1 MPNKEGK
8 RVGEAWCCIQCDA
21 LDLNAN
27 DYSDT
32 FWLIKF
38 SPHFLSPSP

>member
-1 MPNKEGK
+1 MSNKEGK
-8 RVGEAWCCIQCDA
+8 RVGEAQCDA